1 MSYGGGMFLTQFQS
15 TRLERDA
22 TIIGNAAGNGSGVS
36 IHAPQYEARYTISK
50 VEFSMAHDSS
60 DDESSMRAS
69 FKNLASD
76 WKNQNILRWQL
87 PLFSCPQSDR
97 FLKNRHAIDFYGLFA
112 KMFPAHILLY
122 LNSY

>member
-50 VEFSMAHDSS
+50 VEFSMAHVSS

-69 FKNLASD
+69 FKKSSAGLEKSKHCARAASPIFNPTKRSVPD
-76 WKNQNILRWQL
+76 K
-87 PLFSCPQSDR
+87 
-97 FLKNRHAIDFYGLFA
+97 
-112 KMFPAHILLY
+112 
-122 LNSY
+122 